1 MGNERQQDAMARGS
15 ALNSGEACSAFHSAL
30 CTLHSALCILAL
42 SLSGCVRP
50 PQIPVPPPTEAP
62 AVQEPLPVRPV
73 PPPIQPTQPALPAII
88 VPPVL
93 DRPPM
98 LRVWLSDASA
108 TPEIS
113 CAGPCRVAAFPGERA
128 NRHAKLAAA
137 EAVVVPGG
145 IRLAEV
151 AYRCSSLEI
160 EAEAG
165 GQVRVGGRGYPGT
178 VRLLR
183 SAEGVTVIVALDA
196 ERYLLGVV
204 GGEMPADWPAE
215 ALKAQAVAARTLAIF
230 YHLQRAAFEYDL
242 TSTVEDQVYA
252 AGKAKPSIVEAVAA
266 TRGEVLLHD
275 GRLFPA
281 FYHSTCGGETE
292 SPGKAL
298 GKPEYDF
305 LEGVPCGFCAD
316 SSHYEWRTTLSA
328 ADLVSKLNA
337 AGIAVGAITAVR
349 AEEGDSRAGRM
360 VEMVWPGGRAL
371 VPIADFRRA
380 VGRREIQSGKFQ
392 CRAGGDDFR
401 FAGRGFGHGAGMC
414 QYGCRGMARA
424 GWLYR
429 KILMYYYRNAAIGR
443 LY

>member
-1 MGNERQQDAMARGS
+1 V
-15 ALNSGEACSAFHSAL
+15 H
-30 CTLHSALCILAL
+30 
-42 SLSGCVRP
+42 P
-50 PQIPVPPPTEAP
+50 PQSAVPPPTAEEP
-62 AVQEPLPVRPV
+62 ALPPARP
-73 PPPIQPTQPALPAII
+73 PTPPALPAII
-88 VPPVL
+88 VPPKL

-98 LRVWLSDASA
+98 LRLWLSDAPA

-113 CAGPCRVAAFPGERA
+113 CAGPCRVTAFPGEQA
-128 NRHAKLAAA
+128 TRHTRLAAA
-137 EAVVVPGG
+137 EAVSVPGG
-145 IRLAEV
+145 IRIGDMTCP
-151 AYRCSSLEI
+151 CSSLEI

-183 SAEGVTVIVALDA
+183 SADRVTVIVALDL
-196 ERYLLGVV
+196 ERYLPGVV

-215 ALKAQAVAARTLAIF
+215 ALKAQAVAARTVAIF
-230 YHLQRAAFEYDL
+230 YHLQRAALEYDL

-275 GRLFPA
+275 GGLFPA

-316 SSHYEWRTTLSA
+316 SSHYEWQATLSA
-328 ADLVSKLNA
+328 ADLAAKLNA

-349 AEEGDSRAGRM
+349 AEEGDSRTGRM
-360 VEMVWPGGRAL
+360 VELVWPGGPTL

-380 VGRREIQSGKFQ
+380 VGRMVIQSGKFQ
-392 CRAGGDDFR
+392 SSAEGDDFR
-401 FAGRGFGHGAGMC
+401 FTGRGLGHGAGMC
-414 QYGCRGMARA
+414 QWGCRGMARA
-424 GWLYR
+424 GRFYR
-429 KILMYYYRNAAIGR
+429 EILMYYYRNTAIEK

>member
-1 MGNERQQDAMARGS
+1 MARGS
-15 ALNSGEACSAFHSAL
+15 APRSGEARSGSRFAFFTFHFAL
-30 CTLHSALCILAL
+30 CTLILA
-42 SLSGCVRP
+42 GCVHP
-50 PQIPVPPPTEAP
+50 PKSPVSPPAAPP
-62 AVQEPLPVRPV
+62 AVEEFVLPPARPS
-73 PPPIQPTQPALPAII
+73 ALPAII
-88 VPPVL
+88 VPPKF

-108 TPEIS
+108 APEIS
-113 CAGPCRVAAFPGERA
+113 CAGPCRVTAFPGEQSQRRA
-128 NRHAKLAAA
+128 RLAAA
-137 EAVVVPGG
+137 EAISVPGG
-145 IRLAEV
+145 IRIGDMT
-151 AYRCSSLEI
+151 YPCSSLEI

-178 VRLLR
+178 VHLLR
-183 SAEGVTVIVALDA
+183 SADRVTVIVMLDA
-196 ERYLLGVV
+196 ERYLPGVV

-252 AGKAKPSIVEAVAA
+252 AGKAKPSIVEAVTA

-275 GRLFPA
+275 GGLFPA

-305 LEGVPCGFCAD
+305 LEGVPCGFCTD
-316 SSHYEWRTTLSA
+316 STHYEWQATLSA

-349 AEEGDSRAGRM
+349 AEEGDSRTGRM
-360 VEMVWPGGRAL
+360 VELVWPGGPTL
-371 VPIADFRRA
+371 VPISDFRRA
-380 VGRREIQSGKFQ
+380 AGRREIQSGKFQ
-392 CRAGGDDFR
+392 CVAEGTTSSSPAGASGTAPACASGAAAAWR
-401 FAGRGFGHGAGMC
+401 GRDGSTG
-414 QYGCRGMARA
+414 
-424 GWLYR
+424 
-429 KILMYYYRNAAIGR
+429 KS
-443 LY
+443 